1 MSNNHRRMVGV
12 VGMAAGALLA
22 PALIGL
28 LASPLACADTP
39 DVTGTGGDI
48 ITLGPYTVDGF
59 TDTLSLN
66 DSTFGLDNYL
76 VSSTPIDLDLFYG
89 GDPNYGLIVTD
100 PGVFQIG
107 FDDIGGTT
115 HLIDSFNPADFIS
128 SDFGLSEIGG
138 GGVVGADAVA
148 ALFGL

>member
-22 PALIGL
+22 PPLIAL
-28 LASPLACADTP
+28 LASPLASADPT
-39 DVTGTGGDI
+39 DAVVTGGDI
-48 ITLGPYTVDGF
+48 ITFGPYTVDGI
-59 TDTLSLN
+59 TDTLSVN
-66 DSTFGLDNYL
+66 DSTFGLDNYT
-76 VSSTPIDLDLFYG
+76 VTSTPIDLDLFYG
-89 GDPNYGLIVTD
+89 GDPSYGLIVTD

-115 HLIDSFNPADFIS
+115 HLIDSFNPADFVS
-128 SDFGLSEIGG
+128 SDLGLSEIGG
-138 GGVVGADAVA
+138 AVAGADVA